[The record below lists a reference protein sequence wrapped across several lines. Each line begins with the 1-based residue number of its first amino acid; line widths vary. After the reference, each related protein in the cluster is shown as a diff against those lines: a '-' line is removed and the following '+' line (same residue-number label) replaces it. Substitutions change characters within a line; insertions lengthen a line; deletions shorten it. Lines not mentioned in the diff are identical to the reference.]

1 MHQAANGTEFC
12 EERNNGFGVI
22 VSKLISP
29 VEHMQPSINLTGVAL
44 ARDASPSDQ
53 RQADVIVLDD
63 VAPQFI
69 GASCALNAC
78 NTSLGT
84 ACSSRLDAR
93 ASGTTR
99 FRHGPLRRHVAA
111 RRNPSALQKAAAT
124 QRPQCAALG
133 FTAL

>member
-1 MHQAANGTEFC
+1 MHQAANGAEFS
-12 EERNNGFGVI
+12 EEPNNSFGMI
-22 VSKLISP
+22 VSDLISP
-29 VEHMQPSINLTGVAL
+29 VEHMQPSIDLTGAL
-44 ARDASPSDQ
+44 AREASPSE
-53 RQADVIVLDD
+53 RHEANVIDLDE
-63 VAPQFI
+63 VTPQFI

-84 ACSSRLDAR
+84 ASSSRTTPGR
-93 ASGTTR
+93 PGTTR

-111 RRNPSALQKAAAT
+111 RRNPSALQKTAAI